1 MPDEDASE
9 LAAIWAEHRS
19 GTVARLRALEA
30 AAIAILE
37 GTLTE
42 ELRLAARRE
51 AHTLAGSVGFFGFD
65 EGSALAR
72 DLETRLDVGPPPA
85 DAPAIAELVEG
96 LRRAIDRPAPARA
109 AVTHRLLVID
119 PDAATTSRLGG
130 AAARS
135 GAAIVTAA
143 DLPSALQLIR
153 PIGGGD
159 IDAAIVSALMPDA
172 ERIIA
177 GLVAQGVAVVAIGSG
192 ADAAARIAVGK
203 AGAIS
208 FTDRTAAPETIV
220 GDALRA
226 AGESHALLGTR
237 IVAVDDDPTVIRAL
251 EMFLGWYGAR
261 VIETDSNRLWDTLA
275 ASDPSLV
282 LLDVEMPGVSGTDLC
297 RALRADPVWRELPIV
312 FLTGASDPAILRDL
326 LGAGADDCITKPV
339 GEAAL
344 ALRLAR
350 VLQARARARP
360 AAPGTGEGVE
370 IVVVDDDPVIA
381 DILLRALA
389 ARGHRATWI
398 EDGAAA
404 AASLESWTG
413 APPKVV
419 LLDIDLPGLDGYGVL
434 RRATASDAL
443 RGTRFIVLTGRSSE
457 SETIRALELGA
468 FDHVAKPFSIPVLMQ
483 RVRRALDT

>member
-1 MPDEDASE
+1 MPDQDAAE

-19 GTVARLRALEA
+19 ETVARLRALEA

-37 GTLTE
+37 GTLTD

-72 DLETRLDVGPPPA
+72 DLETRLDVSPPPA

-143 DLPSALQLIR
+143 DGPSALELIR
-153 PIGGGD
+153 GTS
-159 IDAAIVSALMPDA
+159 IDAAIVSVLMPDA
-172 ERIIA
+172 EGIIA
-177 GLVAQGVAVVAIGSG
+177 GLVAQGLAVVAMGSG
-192 ADAAARIAVGK
+192 ADAAARIAAGK
-203 AGAIS
+203 AGAVS
-208 FTDRTAAPETIV
+208 FADLAAAPETIV

-237 IVAVDDDPTVIRAL
+237 IVAVDDDPTVIPAL

-261 VIETDSNRLWDTLA
+261 VIETDAIRLWDTLA

-297 RALRADPVWRELPIV
+297 RALRSDPVWRELPIV
-312 FLTGASDPAILRDL
+312 FLTGASDPSILRDL

-350 VLQARARARP
+350 VLQARDRARP
-360 AAPGTGEGVE
+360 ATSGTSEGAE
-370 IVVVDDDPVIA
+370 ILVVDDDPVIA

-398 EDGAAA
+398 DEGAAA
-404 AASLESWTG
+404 AEALESWTG
-413 APPKVV
+413 TPPKVV

-434 RRATASDAL
+434 RRAAASGAL